1 MTATL
6 IVLGSAN
13 TDFTV
18 LVDRHPQPGET
29 LMGGD
34 LVTATGGKGA
44 NQALAAARSG
54 ALPVFLG
61 AVGADANGRAM
72 LDALGSGG
80 VDVSRTLALEDAPT
94 GVALIT
100 VSRDGE
106 NTIVVAPGANGRLS
120 VESIVP
126 IVRELAGPRTVLL
139 AQLEIPLEV
148 VVAAAETVDAAGG
161 RVVLNLSP
169 SREIP
174 DALLTL
180 CDPLVVNESEA
191 HDLAG
196 VTVDSVDDATA
207 AATALLDRCRSVIIT
222 LGGDGAVFASPTGA
236 GHVRA
241 PRVTVVDTTGAGDAF
256 VGAVCAELADGAAL
270 EAAVERGVAAG
281 AAAVQWRGAQPPR
294 NLGSRADTRRSRRAR
309 ASTTTAGHSDSR

>member
-18 LVDRHPQPGET
+18 LVERHPQPGET

-61 AVGADANGRAM
+61 AVGPDANGRAM
-72 LDALGSGG
+72 LDTLGAGG
-80 VDVSRTLALEDAPT
+80 VDVSSTLTLEDAPT

-106 NTIVVAPGANGRLS
+106 NTIVVAPGANGHLS
-120 VESIVP
+120 VDAILP
-126 IVRELAGPRTVLL
+126 TVRELAGPRTVLL

-148 VVAAAETVDAAGG
+148 VVAAADAVERAGG

-174 DALLTL
+174 EALLAL

-196 VTVDSVDDATA
+196 LAVDSVDEASA
-207 AATALLDRCRSVIIT
+207 AASALLERCRSVVIT
-222 LGGDGAVFASPTGA
+222 LGGDGAVHASPSGS
-236 GHVRA
+236 GHVPA

-256 VGAVCAELADGAAL
+256 VGAVCAELAEGADL
-270 EAAVERGVAAG
+270 DAAVERGVAAG
-281 AAAVQWRGAQPPR
+281 AAAVQWLGAQPPR
-294 NLGSRADTRRSRRAR
+294 D
-309 ASTTTAGHSDSR
+309 

>member
-13 TDFTV
+13 TDLTV
-18 LVDRHPQPGET
+18 LVERHPQPGET

-61 AVGADANGRAM
+61 AVGADANGHAM
-72 LDALGSGG
+72 LDALGAGG
-80 VDVSRTLALEDAPT
+80 VDVSRTLTLEDAPT

-120 VESIVP
+120 IDAIVP

-148 VVAAAETVDAAGG
+148 VVAVAEAVDEAGG

-169 SREIP
+169 SRDIP
-174 DALLTL
+174 ETLLAL

-196 VTVDSVDDATA
+196 GAVDSVDDATGA
-207 AATALLDRCRSVIIT
+207 AAALLERCRSVVIT
-222 LGGDGAVFASPTGA
+222 LGGDGAVFASASGGRHLP
-236 GHVRA
+236 A
-241 PRVTVVDTTGAGDAF
+241 PHVTVVDTTGAGDAF
-256 VGAVCAELADGAAL
+256 VGAVCAQLAEGTAL
-270 EAAVERGVAAG
+270 DAAVERGVAAG
-281 AAAVQWRGAQPPR
+281 AAAVQWLGAQPPR
-294 NLGSRADTRRSRRAR
+294 D
-309 ASTTTAGHSDSR
+309 

>member
-18 LVDRHPQPGET
+18 LVDRHPHPGET
-29 LMGGD
+29 LMGGE

-54 ALPVFLG
+54 AMPVFLG

-72 LDALGSGG
+72 RDALGSGG
-80 VDVSRTLALEDAPT
+80 VDVSSTVTVEDAPT

-100 VSRDGE
+100 VARDGE
-106 NTIVVAPGANGRLS
+106 NTIVVAPGANASLTPAQ
-120 VESIVP
+120 VVP
-126 IVRELAGPRTVLL
+126 LVDQLAGPRTVLL
-139 AQLEIPLEV
+139 AQLEIPLDV
-148 VVAAAETVDAAGG
+148 VVAAATAVEAAGG

-180 CDPLVVNESEA
+180 CDPLVVNEAEA
-191 HDLAG
+191 HDLSG
-196 VTVDSVDDATA
+196 MPVDSVDGA
-207 AATALLDRCRSVIIT
+207 AAVAAALLERCRSVVLT
-222 LGGDGAVFASPTGA
+222 LGGDGAVYAGPVGTG
-236 GHVRA
+236 HQPA

-256 VGAVCAELADGAAL
+256 VGAVCAELAEGESL

-281 AAAVQWRGAQPPR
+281 AAAVQWLGAQPPR
-294 NLGSRADTRRSRRAR
+294 T
-309 ASTTTAGHSDSR
+309 